1 MGLRSA
7 AFEAVWRG
15 EERLIEHSLA
25 HAAQLLGLAVVNAVR
40 RHVADPRVPVR
51 GVVLVNR
58 TQWDADAPAWVAA
71 GERAWAARQPTWG
84 VWDVPETTV
93 GLLPE
98 DMTGMDAIELGCG
111 TGYVSAWMARRGAI
125 VTAIDNS
132 QRQLE
137 TARRLGTAHR
147 LDITWIHG
155 NAERVPR
162 PDGSF
167 DFAVSEYG
175 AAIWCDP
182 FVWVPEAHRLLRAGG
197 VLALLGNHPLALA
210 CAPLDG
216 SATSETL
223 VRDWFSLHR
232 IDWRQVETDPSG
244 IEFTLPTGGWF
255 RLFDR
260 VGFDVIDYQELQA
273 RDPGPGKPFG
283 TSASWA
289 HRFPSEQVWKV
300 RKRG

>member
-1 MGLRSA
+1 MLGMDPNPANELP
-7 AFEAVWRG
+7 
-15 EERLIEHSLA
+15 EH
-25 HAAQLLGLAVVNAVR
+25 
-40 RHVADPRVPVR
+40 
-51 GVVLVNR
+51 VLVNR
-58 TQWDADAPAWVAA
+58 RQWDADAPGWVAA
-71 GERAWAARQPTWG
+71 GERHWAEREVSWG
-84 VWDVPETTV
+84 VWNIPEATV
-93 GLLPE
+93 RMLPQ

-111 TGYVSAWMARRGAI
+111 TGYVSAWMARRGAR
-125 VTAIDNS
+125 VTGIDNS

-137 TARRLGTAHR
+137 TARRLGAEHH

-155 NAERVPR
+155 NAEQVPR
-162 PDGSF
+162 PDGAY

-182 FVWVPEAHRLLRAGG
+182 FVWIPEAHRLSRSGG
-197 VLALLGNHPLALA
+197 VLAFLGNHPLSLA
-210 CAPLDG
+210 CTPLDG
-216 SATSETL
+216 SPTAETL

-232 IDWRQVETDPSG
+232 IDWRQVAIDPGG

-273 RDPGPGKPFG
+273 PDPGAGNPFG
-283 TSASWA
+283 TPAGWA
-289 HRFPSEQVWKV
+289 HRFPSEHVWKV

>member
-1 MGLRSA
+1 MAGMNQDPDESLP
-7 AFEAVWRG
+7 
-15 EERLIEHSLA
+15 EH
-25 HAAQLLGLAVVNAVR
+25 VR
-40 RHVADPRVPVR
+40 
-51 GVVLVNR
+51 VNR
-58 TQWDADAPAWVAA
+58 AQWDADAPDWVAV
-71 GERAWAARQPTWG
+71 GERAWAAREPTWG
-84 VWDVPETTV
+84 VWNVPETTV
-93 GLLPE
+93 GLLPK
-98 DMTGMDAIELGCG
+98 DMAGMDAIELGCG
-111 TGYVSAWMARRGAI
+111 TGYVSAWMARRGAT

-132 QRQLE
+132 QQQLE
-137 TARRLGTAHR
+137 TARRLDAEHR

-155 NAERVPR
+155 NAEQVPQ
-162 PDGSF
+162 PDGSY

-182 FVWVPEAHRLLRAGG
+182 FVWVPEAHRLLRTGG
-197 VLALLGNHPLALA
+197 VLAFLGNQPLSLA
-210 CAPLDG
+210 CTPLDG
-216 SATSETL
+216 SPTSETL

-232 IDWRQVETDPSG
+232 IDWRQVEIDPDG

-273 RDPGPGKPFG
+273 PDPGAGQPFG
-283 TSASWA
+283 TSARWA

>member
-1 MGLRSA
+1 MTDMNPNPDEKLP
-7 AFEAVWRG
+7 
-15 EERLIEHSLA
+15 EH
-25 HAAQLLGLAVVNAVR
+25 VR
-40 RHVADPRVPVR
+40 
-51 GVVLVNR
+51 VNR
-58 TQWDADAPAWVAA
+58 TQWDADAPDWVVA
-71 GERAWAARQPTWG
+71 GERAWAAREPTWG
-84 VWDVPETTV
+84 VWDVPESTV
-93 GLLPE
+93 GLLPS

-111 TGYVSAWMARRGAI
+111 TGYVSAWMARRGAT

-137 TARRLGTAHR
+137 TARRLGAEHR
-147 LDITWIHG
+147 LGITWIHG
-155 NAERVPR
+155 DAEQVPR
-162 PDGSF
+162 PDGSY

-182 FVWVPEAHRLLRAGG
+182 FVWIPEAHRLLRAGG
-197 VLALLGNHPLALA
+197 VLAFLGNHPLALA

-216 SATSETL
+216 SPTAETL

-232 IDWRQVETDPSG
+232 IDWRQVEADPGG

-260 VGFDVIDYQELQA
+260 VGFNVIDYQELQA
-273 RDPGPGKPFG
+273 PDPRAGQPFG
-283 TSASWA
+283 TAASWA
-289 HRFPSEQVWKV
+289 HRFPSEHVWKV